1 MITVEYDEMEDG
13 WYFVCHDHEPPVAG
27 RTFFA
32 RYDAEMDA
40 DRHDELHDDGV
51 I

>member
-13 WYFVCHDHEPPVAG
+13 WYFRCHDCDRNG

-32 RYDAEMDA
+32 RYDAEREA
-40 DRHDELHDDGV
+40 DRHGELHDDGV
-51 I
+51 IS